1 MSVFSVVS
9 SFFKRRLLQPVLNLL
24 QQGMTPHKLALT
36 VAIGTVVGI
45 VPAFGVTTITS
56 TAIAARLRVNIAATV
71 LVSYLV
77 QPLQLLLAIPFI
89 KAGIYLFGLSE
100 LKLSFGEMSAM
111 FRADWLEALNKLWK
125 ANLAGVSAWALLALP
140 MGGVLYLLMLPLFK
154 VVLPVRQEAKV

>member
-1 MSVFSVVS
+1 M
-9 SFFKRRLLQPVLNLL
+9 LNLL